1 MLPRLKEY
9 SVSGVLNVN
18 AIKEQEALM
27 DLLREY
33 FCSLYNCASDEWIEE
48 LVFETFHDDQKY
60 ITVLNS
66 IFTNTQHYA

>member
-1 MLPRLKEY
+1 
-9 SVSGVLNVN
+9 
-18 AIKEQEALM
+18 M

-33 FCSLYNCASDEWIEE
+33 FCSLYNCASNEKIEE

-60 ITVLNS
+60 IAVLNS